1 VETLYGYKQVK
12 RYLLLLL
19 LLNSWQKPVIA
30 VPVVPNFSS
39 GTMSAVTRTTQNVTE
54 SIVSTDFNT
63 GHTYTING
71 TNLSI
76 DGATLSPPP
85 EQTSQTI
92 NGVSYTWTG
101 ADLTQK
107 PNVTIATPGQAFQYA
122 ESYVGPGLSNMTTIN
137 RTTVLE
143 STTETTSVFSQ

>member
-1 VETLYGYKQVK
+1 MK

-54 SIVSTDFNT
+54 TIVSTDFNS

-71 TNLSI
+71 TNLAI
-76 DGATLSPPP
+76 DGSTLSPPP

-101 ADLTQK
+101 ADLTTK
-107 PNVTIATPGQAFQYA
+107 PNVTIANPGQAFQYA
-122 ESYVGPGLSNMTTIN
+122 ESYIGPGLSNMTTIN

>member
-1 VETLYGYKQVK
+1 MK
-12 RYLLLLL
+12 RYLPLLL
-19 LLNSWQKPVIA
+19 LLNIPQALA

-54 SIVSTDFNT
+54 TIVSSDFNT

-71 TNLSI
+71 TNLAI
-76 DGATLSPPP
+76 DGSTLSPPP

-107 PNVTIATPGQAFQYA
+107 PNVTIATTGQAFQYA
-122 ESYVGPGLSNMTTIN
+122 ESYIGPGLSNMTTIN

>member
-1 VETLYGYKQVK
+1 MK
-12 RYLLLLL
+12 RYLPLLLI
-19 LLNSWQKPVIA
+19 LNIPQTLA

-54 SIVSTDFNT
+54 SIVSSDFNT

-76 DGATLSPPP
+76 DGSTLSPPP
-85 EQTSQTI
+85 EQTVQTI
-92 NGVSYTWTG
+92 DGVSYTWTG

-122 ESYVGPGLSNMTTIN
+122 ESYIGPGLSNMTTIN

>member
-1 VETLYGYKQVK
+1 VETLHGYKQMK
-12 RYLLLLL
+12 RYLPLLLI
-19 LLNSWQKPVIA
+19 LNTPQILA

-39 GTMSAVTRTTQNVTE
+39 GTMSATTRTTQNVTE
-54 SIVSTDFNT
+54 TIVSSDFNT

-76 DGATLSPPP
+76 DGTTLSPSPA
-85 EQTSQTI
+85 ETSQTI

-101 ADLTQK
+101 ADLTTK
-107 PNVTIATPGQAFQYA
+107 PNVTIANPGQAFQYA
-122 ESYVGPGLSNMTTIN
+122 ESYIGPGLSNMTTIN

-143 STTETTSVFSQ
+143 SVTETTSVFSQ

>member
-1 VETLYGYKQVK
+1 MK

-54 SIVSTDFNT
+54 SIVSSDFNT

-76 DGATLSPPP
+76 DGSTLSPPP
-85 EQTSQTI
+85 EQTVQTI
-92 NGVSYTWTG
+92 DGVSYTWTG

-122 ESYVGPGLSNMTTIN
+122 ESYIGPGLSNMTTIN

>member
-1 VETLYGYKQVK
+1 MK
-12 RYLLLLL
+12 RYLPLLLI
-19 LLNSWQKPVIA
+19 LNSSQTLA

-54 SIVSTDFNT
+54 TIVSTDFNT

-71 TNLSI
+71 TNLAI
-76 DGATLSPPP
+76 DGETLSPPP
-85 EQTSQTI
+85 SETVQTI

-101 ADLTQK
+101 ADLNQK
-107 PNVTIATPGQAFQYA
+107 PNVTVANPGQAFQYA
-122 ESYVGPGLSNMTTIN
+122 ESYIGPGLSNITTIN

-143 STTETTSVFSQ
+143 SVTETTSVFSQ

>member
-1 VETLYGYKQVK
+1 MK
-12 RYLLLLL
+12 RFLLLFLL
-19 LLNSWQKPVIA
+19 SFPPAYA

-39 GTMSAVTRTTQNVTE
+39 GQMSATTRTTQNITE
-54 SIVSTDFNT
+54 TIVSTDYNT

-85 EQTSQTI
+85 TAI
-92 NGVSYTWTG
+92 NETVNGTSYTWTG
-101 ADLTQK
+101 ADLNQK
-107 PNVTIATPGQAFQYA
+107 PNVTIANPGQAFQYA
-122 ESYVGPGLSNMTTIN
+122 ESYTGPGISNMTTIN

-143 STTETTSVFSQ
+143 STTETTSIFSQ

>member
-1 VETLYGYKQVK
+1 MK
-12 RYLLLLL
+12 RYLSLLL

-54 SIVSTDFNT
+54 TIVSTDFNT

-76 DGATLSPPP
+76 DGTTLSPPP

-107 PNVTIATPGQAFQYA
+107 PNVTIANPGQAFQYA
-122 ESYVGPGLSNMTTIN
+122 ESYIGPGMSNQTRIDRVTI
-137 RTTVLE
+137 LE
-143 STTETTSVFSQ
+143 SVTETTSVFSQ

>member
-1 VETLYGYKQVK
+1 MK

-63 GHTYTING
+63 GHTYSING
-71 TNLSI
+71 TNLAI
-76 DGATLSPPP
+76 DGTTLSPPP
-85 EQTSQTI
+85 DQTSQTI

-101 ADLTQK
+101 ADLNQK
-107 PNVTIATPGQAFQYA
+107 PNVTIANPGQALQYA
-122 ESYVGPGLSNMTTIN
+122 ESYIGPGLSNMTTIN

-143 STTETTSVFSQ
+143 SVTETTSVFSQ

>member
-1 VETLYGYKQVK
+1 MK

-19 LLNSWQKPVIA
+19 ILNNWQKPVIA

-54 SIVSTDFNT
+54 TIVSSDFNT

-71 TNLSI
+71 THLAI
-76 DGATLSPPP
+76 DGATLSPSPA
-85 EQTSQTI
+85 ETSQTI

-101 ADLTQK
+101 ADLTTK
-107 PNVTIATPGQAFQYA
+107 PNVTIANPGQAFQYA
-122 ESYVGPGLSNMTTIN
+122 ESYIGPGLQNVTTIN

-143 STTETTSVFSQ
+143 SVTETTSVFSQ